1 MTLYHIG
8 YVNIGK
14 LLMFLGTNGVTSGY
28 KLSWWLT
35 STAIWP
41 ILGFTCWFL
50 NIDTLG
56 NVIVVVG
63 IIGWW
68 TFITSSL
75 NNCLNLSLTKG
86 QPLN

>member
-14 LLMFLGTNGVTSGY
+14 ILMFLGTNGVTSGY

-41 ILGFTCWFL
+41 ILGFTGWFP

-56 NVIVVVG
+56 NVIVMVG

-86 QPLN
+86 PPLN